1 MLLLVAQFIVY
12 SSASASIRR
21 LSDALDDCDEFRV
34 RRISSSNELI
44 KREEASKEKSEGR
57 EGIVR
62 REEMREAEEEAEEG
76 EIGG

>member
-1 MLLLVAQFIVY
+1 MVVVSCSIY
-12 SSASASIRR
+12 SHSSASASIRR

-44 KREEASKEKSEGR
+44 NREDASKEKSEGR

-62 REEMREAEEEAEEG
+62 REEMREAKEEAEEG